1 VKTEPIYRAPMRA
14 RDLDVPAGAGAEY
27 GLARSVVGI
36 GPGRGDKAA
45 RMLHRFAT
53 LPDGV
58 FVWTRD
64 RAGRFHLGRLA
75 GEMREDDSA
84 EARAVGITHV
94 RPVEWLA
101 RSFRESEV
109 PPAVSRTFARGGRN
123 LQRTHDDEAEIRS
136 LRLWRRG
143 RRPHLGPKGRKF

>member
-1 VKTEPIYRAPMRA
+1 MTAIYRAPMRA

-27 GLARSVVGI
+27 GLAHGVVGV
-36 GPGRGDKAA
+36 GPGLGDKAA
-45 RMLHRFAT
+45 RMLHRFAR

-64 RAGRFHLGRLA
+64 QAGRFHLGRLG

-84 EARAVGITHV
+84 EALAVGITHV
-94 RPVEWLA
+94 RPAEWLD
-101 RSFRESEV
+101 RSFDETQV

-123 LQRTHDDEAEIRS
+123 LQRTHDEEAEA
-136 LRLWRRG
+136 LTARLWG
-143 RRPHLGPKGRKF
+143 G